1 MDWYADYEARNW
13 DSVENWWRRSDDVA
27 QLSAL
32 LTRLKHD
39 VPKRTLHNGVD
50 KYEEPFPSKD
60 APEEWRRAA
69 AILELGELEA
79 KVIGE
84 PLSDPEIWAAQ
95 YESLTAEL
103 TALVDLPEVTEGDPV
118 LSRRA
123 HAERAL
129 EALRLVNKTIE
140 FRIGL
145 YEPDEQDALREFAA
159 DVAINAL
166 RAGYFSYAAES
177 KSIQAHAVRG
187 KKTVAGASVGG
198 RERAR
203 ETELKTE
210 EILKRMREL
219 TEGNNLSVSRA
230 AEIAYKNGLGTSAN
244 ANRQLWKRSKEK

>member
-1 MDWYADYEARNW
+1 MDWHADYEARNW
-13 DSVENWWRRSDDVA
+13 EAVENWWRRSDDLA

-50 KYEEPFPSKD
+50 MYEESLPSKD

-79 KVIGE
+79 KVMGE
-84 PLSDPEIWAAQ
+84 PPSDPEIWAEQ
-95 YESLTAEL
+95 HDSLAAEL
-103 TALVDLPEVTEGDPV
+103 TAFVDLPEVTEGDPE

-123 HAERAL
+123 HAQRAL
-129 EALRLVNKTIE
+129 EALRRVNKAIE

-145 YEPDEQDALREFAA
+145 YESDEQDALREFAA

-187 KKTVAGASVGG
+187 KKILENAATGG
-198 RERAR
+198 RIRAM
-203 ETELKTE
+203 ETNVSTQKILNRMHELITP
-210 EILKRMREL
+210 
-219 TEGNNLSVSRA
+219 THASVSRA
-230 AEIAYKNGLGTSAN
+230 AKIAFQEGLGSSAAGN
-244 ANRQLWKRSKEK
+244 IQQWKRHKSK